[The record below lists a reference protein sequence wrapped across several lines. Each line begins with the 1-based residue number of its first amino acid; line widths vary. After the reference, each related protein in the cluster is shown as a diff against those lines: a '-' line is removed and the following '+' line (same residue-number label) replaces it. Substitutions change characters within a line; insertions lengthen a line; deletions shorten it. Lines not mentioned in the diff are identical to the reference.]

1 MSFQGPNLARE
12 PFVNLRPIRR
22 AALLLWLAASALA
35 AWNTYAYLRSG
46 AGAAEKAAE
55 LEGLNREIVAKRQRL
70 ETLDADLR
78 RADLERAN
86 LRTLFLNDRIAERA
100 FSWNLLL
107 DRLVETM
114 PRGVRVRRLTP
125 EGFRDVRERRVTRT
139 ARGVVMPAVAERRV
153 LIQVEG
159 EAEDGE
165 ALLELIDRMFAHP
178 AFDRPNLAR
187 EARAKSGTLEFSLE
201 VGYLP
206 AAAPA
211 ERVAGARGAERRAGA
226 VPPVAAA
233 TEAAGQTPRVVAAE
247 LPGAAPGA
255 TPGAGRERSPAGAE
269 RQLAPPGGAPASG
282 AGAPAA
288 ARAAG
293 DETPAA
299 RPRAGAAP
307 APARGEDLSIFG
319 VPRSASPYA
328 SGGGQ

>member
-22 AALLLWLAASALA
+22 AALLLWLVASALA
-35 AWNTYAYLRSG
+35 AWNTYAYVRSG

-100 FSWNLLL
+100 FSWNRLL

-139 ARGVVMPAVAERRV
+139 AREVVMPAVAERRV

-211 ERVAGARGAERRAGA
+211 ERVAGARGAERRAGTIA
-226 VPPVAAA
+226 PAAAA

-247 LPGAAPGA
+247 LPGVAPGA
-255 TPGAGRERSPAGAE
+255 APGAGRERSPAGAE

-293 DETPAA
+293 DETPAT

-328 SGGGQ
+328 SGGGR